1 MSTNKPGFSPTIE
14 SHDDLAAYL
23 AGGEK
28 PGADWRIGTEHEKF
42 CFTTA
47 DQQPIPYEGD
57 ASIMTLFKGLMSL
70 GWHPLEDAGKIIA
83 LEDAGKIIALEDQR
97 GATISLEP
105 GGQFELSGA
114 PLVNLHQ
121 TCDEVHRHLAQV
133 KTVADA
139 HGIGMV
145 GLGFTPFA
153 SLADMP
159 MMPKGRYG
167 LMKGYMPEVGTRGHD
182 MMFRTCT
189 IQVNLDFDSEKDM
202 ATKMQLGQ
210 ALQPFATALFANAPL
225 REGTKTG
232 RVSERAF
239 TWLDVDE
246 AHSGL
251 LVQALGGDL
260 TYEAYVQYALDVPMY
275 FVLRDE
281 AGFIDAR
288 GQSFRDFMDGKLPAL
303 PGEKPTI
310 KDWEN
315 HLSTLFPEARL
326 KRFIEMRGA
335 DGGPWNHICALPA
348 FWVGLLYDRG
358 AMYAA
363 KDLVSGWSVN
373 ALQTLRQQVPHTGMA
388 TEFEGR
394 TVQSWLQE
402 LLAISTSGLKARG
415 KAGKISLDETEYL
428 QSPLEWAARGE
439 SPAADVLRLFDEA
452 GGDSAALHKRLA
464 F

>member
-1 MSTNKPGFSPTIE
+1 MSTNKPGFSPPID
-14 SHDDLAAYL
+14 SYDDLPAYL

-28 PGADWRIGTEHEKF
+28 PGANWRIGTEHEKF
-42 CFTTA
+42 CFAAA
-47 DQQPIPYEGD
+47 DQQPIPYAGK
-57 ASIMTLFKGLMSL
+57 ASILTLFEGLEAKG
-70 GWHPLEDAGKIIA
+70 WKPLYDGDNKVA
-83 LEDAGKIIALEDQR
+83 LEDEQ

-114 PLVNLHQ
+114 PLINLHQ

-133 KTVADA
+133 KDVAESA
-139 HGIGMV
+139 GIAMV

-153 SLADMP
+153 RLADMP

-167 LMKGYMPEVGTRGHD
+167 LMKSYMPEVGTRGHD

-189 IQVNLDFDSEKDM
+189 IQVNLDFESEQDM
-202 ATKMQLGQ
+202 AFKMQLGQ

-225 REGTKTG
+225 REGQPTG
-232 RVSERAF
+232 RVSERAY

-246 AHSGL
+246 ARAGL
-251 LVQALGGDL
+251 LTQALNGDL
-260 TYEAYVQYALDVPMY
+260 TYEAYTQYALDVPMY
-275 FVLRDE
+275 FVLRDG

-288 GQSFRDFMDGKLPAL
+288 GQSFRDFMEGKLPAL
-303 PGEKPTI
+303 PGQRPTV

-358 AMYAA
+358 ALYAA
-363 KDLVSGWSVN
+363 QDLVKTWPIA
-373 ALQTLRQQVPHTGMA
+373 ALQTLRQQVPTTGMA
-388 TEFEGR
+388 TVFEGR

-402 LLAISTSGLKARG
+402 LLSISKSGLEARG
-415 KAGKISLDETEYL
+415 KAGNLSLDESEYL
-428 QSPLEWAARGE
+428 ESPREWAARGE
-439 SPAADVLRLFDEA
+439 SPAADVLRVFKEV
-452 GGDSAALHKRLA
+452 GSNRAALHQRLA